1 MIKIITLKVKSIK
14 IEDMLMLIIII
25 IIIIIIIVNTRT
37 RAIKNIYS
45 KICTSG
51 EMK

>member
-14 IEDMLMLIIII
+14 NEDMLMLIIII
-25 IIIIIIIVNTRT
+25 IIIIVNTGT

>member
-14 IEDMLMLIIII
+14 NEDMLMLI

>member
-14 IEDMLMLIIII
+14 NEDMLMLII

>member
-14 IEDMLMLIIII
+14 NEDMLMLIIR
-25 IIIIIIIVNTRT
+25 IIIIVNTRT

>member
-14 IEDMLMLIIII
+14 NEDMLMLIIII
-25 IIIIIIIVNTRT
+25 MIIIIVNTRT

>member
-14 IEDMLMLIIII
+14 NEDMLMLIIII
-25 IIIIIIIVNTRT
+25 IIIVNTGT